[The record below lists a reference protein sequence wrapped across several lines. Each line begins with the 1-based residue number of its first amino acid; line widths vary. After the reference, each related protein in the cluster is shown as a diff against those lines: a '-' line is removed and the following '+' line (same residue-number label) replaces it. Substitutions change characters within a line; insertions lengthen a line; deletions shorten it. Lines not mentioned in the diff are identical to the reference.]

1 MKRRFCLIV
10 KRTKSSANV
19 PKELLVNDQISL
31 GAKGLY
37 AYLMLMEDPEFV
49 TVTGICIQLKENE
62 KEVRRMLWQ
71 LEAFG
76 YVEDI
81 R

>member
-1 MKRRFCLIV
+1 MIV

-19 PKELLVNDQISL
+19 PKELLLNDQIGL

-49 TVTGICIQLKENE
+49 TIAGICIQLKENE
-62 KEVRRMLWQ
+62 KEVRTMLWQ

-76 YVEDI
+76 YVADV